1 MSKFVIENVKDFD
14 LDQIFDCGQCFR
26 WQKEEDGSYTGVVSK
41 MAVNMALDGDNLVI
55 DNCDSENFENFWRN
69 YLDFDTDYA
78 KIKNKLK
85 SKDEVIGRA
94 IKRGEGIRLLN
105 QDVWET
111 VISFIISANNNIPRI
126 KGCIESLCENFGK
139 EIGQYRGKVRYA
151 FPDASILA
159 NMTVEDLAPCRLG
172 YRAKYIVASAKMF
185 EADRQTYEGLKEAEV
200 SSDEAFKTIST
211 LNGVGPKVAN
221 CIMLFALKKRDAFP
235 IDVWM
240 KKVMNFLYGF
250 EENDV
255 KGMETFAKEK
265 FGEYAG
271 IAQQYQFYYMRNEGY
286 CEQIRKQRGV

>member
-1 MSKFVIENVKDFD
+1 MSKFVVENVKDFD

-26 WQKEEDGSYTGVVSK
+26 WQKEDDGSYTGVASG
-41 MAVNMALDGDNLVI
+41 MAANMALEGSNLVI

-78 KIKNKLK
+78 KIKNNLK

-111 VISFIISANNNIPRI
+111 IISFIISANNNIPRI
-126 KGCIESLCENFGK
+126 KGCIKSLCENFGQ

-151 FPDASILA
+151 FPDAKTLA
-159 NMTVEDLAPCRLG
+159 DMTVEDLAPCRLG
-172 YRAKYIVASAKMF
+172 YRAKYIIASAKMF

-200 SSDEAFKTIST
+200 SSAETFKTIST

-255 KGMETFAKEK
+255 KGMEAFAKEK

-271 IAQQYQFYYMRNEGY
+271 IAQQYLFYYMRNEGY
-286 CEQIRKQRGV
+286 CEQIRK